1 MSSYFL
7 NIPGNGRHPTGIGS
21 AWILAGEGRN
31 IVFRRIRC
39 ITRQIQYCLMGVKRD
54 SAYALIGEY
63 ATPQEALAQCRIQG
77 MTLGDILEDESTE
90 LLGQD

>member
-1 MSSYFL
+1 VYKK
-7 NIPGNGRHPTGIGS
+7 
-21 AWILAGEGRN
+21 E
-31 IVFRRIRC
+31 
-39 ITRQIQYCLMGVKRD
+39 D

-90 LLGQD
+90 LLGHD